1 MKAKRV
7 RGLDPKA
14 PLAANAGRIVRV
26 RVDELYSFAPRALE
40 ESGVKSLHDM
50 RIAAKRLRYVLEL
63 TSFCFGP
70 YAAKAARRAREL
82 QDLIGAIHD
91 CDVLEP
97 RVRSYIGEL
106 RTIDAHALYEAAVR
120 NSGEPPPTPRARQAA
135 YGALEALAIDQQARR
150 AVLFAQF
157 RRRWLALDRAGF
169 RERLLAALEEGPA
182 GERKP
187 ARNGR
192 RNGTA

>member
-7 RGLDPKA
+7 RGLDPAA
-14 PLAANAGRIVRV
+14 PLAENARRIVRV

-40 ESGVKSLHDM
+40 ESEFKALHDM

-82 QDLIGAIHD
+82 QDLIGAVHD

-97 RVRSYIGEL
+97 RVRSYIGDL
-106 RTIDAHALYEAAVR
+106 RSRDARDLYETALR
-120 NSGEPPPTPRARQAA
+120 DGGEPAPTPRARQAA
-135 YGALEALAIDQQARR
+135 YGALEALAVDQQARR
-150 AVLFAQF
+150 AVLFTQF

-169 RERLLAALEEGPA
+169 RDRLLAA
-182 GERKP
+182 
-187 ARNGR
+187 
-192 RNGTA
+192 

>member
-7 RGLDPKA
+7 RGLDPEA
-14 PLAANAGRIVRV
+14 PLAANARRIVRV
-26 RVDELYSFAPRALE
+26 RVEELYYFAPQALE
-40 ESGVKSLHDM
+40 ESGVKALHDM

-82 QDLIGAIHD
+82 QDMIGAIHD

-106 RTIDAHALYEAAVR
+106 RSLDAHALYEGALQ

-150 AVLFAQF
+150 ALLFAQF

-169 RERLLAALEEGPA
+169 RERLLAAIAEEPA
-182 GERKP
+182 GERK
-187 ARNGR
+187 AGQNGR
-192 RNGTA
+192 RNGAP

>member
-1 MKAKRV
+1 MRAKRV
-7 RGLDPKA
+7 RDLDPSA
-14 PLAANAGRIVRV
+14 QLAANARRIVRV
-26 RVDELYSFAPRALE
+26 RVDELCSFAPRALQESE
-40 ESGVKSLHDM
+40 EKALHDM

-82 QDLIGAIHD
+82 QDMIGAIHD

-106 RTIDAHALYEAAVR
+106 RSLDARALYEAALR
-120 NSGEPPPTPRARQAA
+120 DGGEPAPTPQQRQAV

-150 AVLFAQF
+150 SVLFAKF
-157 RRRWLALDRAGF
+157 RKRWLALERAGF
-169 RERLLAALEEGPA
+169 RERLLASLEEEPA
-182 GERKP
+182 AE
-187 ARNGR
+187 R
-192 RNGTA
+192 RNGAA